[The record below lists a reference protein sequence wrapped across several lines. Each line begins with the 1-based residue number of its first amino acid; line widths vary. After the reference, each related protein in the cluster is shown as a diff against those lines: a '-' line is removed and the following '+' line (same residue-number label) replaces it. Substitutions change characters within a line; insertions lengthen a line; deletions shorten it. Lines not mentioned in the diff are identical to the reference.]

1 MTDERIVA
9 YLLKE
14 LPDEELERFEDECF
28 EQESWPA
35 QLDAVEED
43 LIEDYLREGL
53 APERRTR
60 FEQNYLA
67 TAARRERVR
76 MAAALLRL
84 LDERQTEAE
93 DEKEADE
100 EAEEVVAPPL
110 TPVAPPPP
118 TVETW
123 AERFRAFWG
132 GHAWAPRAVAALAL
146 VLVAAGAWSL
156 YSSRTAAPQTVAAL
170 ELNVRNSDRAA
181 GTEQPGRVKL
191 APDTDALR
199 VALTIPEGSPPSA
212 RYRVE
217 LENRVGE
224 TKTARVD
231 GQEGRT
237 VSVLIPSAQL
247 ARGRYV
253 LKLFAVSADGAEQ
266 RLGSYFFNVE

>member
-53 APERRTR
+53 APERRAR

-84 LDERQTEAE
+84 LDERRTEEEVEEE
-93 DEKEADE
+93 DEE
-100 EAEEVVAPPL
+100 EAEELVAPAAA
-110 TPVAPPPP
+110 PVMPPP
-118 TVETW
+118 TVESW

-132 GHAWAPRAVAALAL
+132 GHAWAPRAAAALAL
-146 VLVAAGAWSL
+146 VLVVAGAWSL
-156 YSSRTAAPQTVAAL
+156 YRSRTSAPQTVAAL

-181 GTEQPGRVKL
+181 GTVPGRVKL

-217 LENRVGE
+217 LENREGE
-224 TKTARVD
+224 TKTAHVD

-237 VSVLIPSAQL
+237 VSVLIPAAQL

-253 LKLFAVSADGAEQ
+253 LKLFAVGADGTEQ
-266 RLGSYFFNVE
+266 PADKYFFNVE

>member
-28 EQESWPA
+28 EQENWPA

-100 EAEEVVAPPL
+100 AAEEVVAPPL
-110 TPVAPPPP
+110 TPVVAPP
-118 TVETW
+118 TAETW

-132 GHAWAPRAVAALAL
+132 GHAWAPRAAPALAL
-146 VLVAAGAWSL
+146 VLVAAVTWSL
-156 YSSRTAAPQTVAAL
+156 YSSRTPAPQTVAAL
-170 ELNVRNSDRAA
+170 ELNVRNSDRAP
-181 GTEQPGRVKL
+181 GGEQPGRL
-191 APDTDALR
+191 NLTPDTDA
-199 VALTIPEGSPPSA
+199 VARCPGAP
-212 RYRVE
+212 R
-217 LENRVGE
+217 
-224 TKTARVD
+224 
-231 GQEGRT
+231 
-237 VSVLIPSAQL
+237 
-247 ARGRYV
+247 
-253 LKLFAVSADGAEQ
+253 KLFAARRPLPRGAGEP
-266 RLGSYFFNVE
+266 

>member
-60 FEQNYLA
+60 FEQNYLT

-84 LDERQTEAE
+84 LDERRTEAE
-93 DEKEADE
+93 DDE
-100 EAEEVVAPPL
+100 EAGEVVAPP
-110 TPVAPPPP
+110 VAPVVPPP
-118 TVETW
+118 IAETW
-123 AERFRAFWG
+123 AERFRAFRG
-132 GHAWAPRAVAALAL
+132 APAWAPRAAAALAL
-146 VLVAAGAWSL
+146 VLVAGVAWSL
-156 YSSRTAAPQTVAAL
+156 YNSRTPAPQTVAAL

-199 VALTIPEGSPPSA
+199 VALTIPEGSPPAA

-217 LENRVGE
+217 LENREGE
-224 TKTARVD
+224 AKTTRVD
-231 GQEGRT
+231 GQEGGT
-237 VSVLIPSAQL
+237 VSVLIPAAQL

-253 LKLFAVSADGAEQ
+253 LKLFAVGADGTEQ

>member
-1 MTDERIVA
+1 MTDERILA

-28 EQESWPA
+28 EQEGWPA

-53 APERRTR
+53 APERRAR

-84 LDERQTEAE
+84 VDERGTEE
-93 DEKEADE
+93 GGE
-100 EAEEVVAPPL
+100 EAEEVVAPPV
-110 TPVAPPPP
+110 TPVVPPP
-118 TVETW
+118 TVESW

-132 GHAWAPRAVAALAL
+132 GHAWAPRAASALAL
-146 VLVAAGAWSL
+146 VLVAAGTWSL
-156 YSSRTAAPQTVAAL
+156 YRSRTSAPQTVAAL

-181 GTEQPGRVKL
+181 GTEPGRVKL
-191 APDTDALR
+191 APDADALR

-217 LENRVGE
+217 LENREGE

-237 VSVLIPSAQL
+237 VSVLIPAAQL

-253 LKLFAVSADGAEQ
+253 LKLRAVGADGTEQ
-266 RLGSYFFNVE
+266 PADKYFFNVE